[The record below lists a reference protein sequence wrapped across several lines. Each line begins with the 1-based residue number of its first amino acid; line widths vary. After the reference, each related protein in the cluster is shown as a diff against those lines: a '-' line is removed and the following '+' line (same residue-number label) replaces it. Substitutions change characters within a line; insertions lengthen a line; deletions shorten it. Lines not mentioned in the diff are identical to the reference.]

1 MRYSVSGIK
10 DSDTS
15 VYDRDIDCWYMKQNV
30 VAFTGLC
37 QVRAERD
44 VFFGG
49 EESQPYRSRV
59 LLNPT
64 WRQLFNVAKK
74 QQQATKD
81 WHHDFFEGF
90 IDRGEDDLSVH
101 PHHLPVRVIEL
112 ALGS

>member
-1 MRYSVSGIK
+1 MRYSVPGVKNSN
-10 DSDTS
+10 TALH
-15 VYDRDIDCWYMKQNV
+15 DRDIDCWYMKQNV

-81 WHHDFFEGF
+81 WHHDFLEGF
-90 IDRGEDDLSVH
+90 CDTGKDDLSVH
-101 PHHLPVRVIEL
+101 TRNLPVRIIEL
-112 ALGS
+112 TLGS